1 MEKRLTWKQSVDGHE
16 DVGLR
21 PGVTVGEAICKLAD
35 LEERKTIPLD
45 EVYRV
50 IAGHSNYHG
59 DNILSALTCIAE
71 GKEVKS
77 VRPLPAG
84 TAQEQNHDCHWAT
97 EQAYK
102 NGYKDGLPKWIPVT
116 ERFPQKKGEV
126 CKNVILLMDDGL
138 VTAGWL
144 NEDTGKAYYLDTR
157 NDFISKVPISRAT
170 HWKEIK

>member
-1 MEKRLTWKQSVDGHE
+1 MEKRMTWKQSIDGHE

-35 LEERKTIPLD
+35 LEGRKTIPLD

-71 GKEVKS
+71 GKEVKP
-77 VRPLPAG
+77 VRSLPAM
-84 TAQEQNHDCHWAT
+84 EV
-97 EQAYK
+97 
-102 NGYKDGLPKWIPVT
+102 WIPVT
-116 ERFPQKKGEV
+116 ERLPQKKGEI
-126 CKNVILLMDDGL
+126 CKNVNLLMDDGL

-144 NEDTGKAYYLDTR
+144 NEDTGKAYYLDPR
-157 NDFISKVPISRAT
+157 NDFVSKVPISRAT